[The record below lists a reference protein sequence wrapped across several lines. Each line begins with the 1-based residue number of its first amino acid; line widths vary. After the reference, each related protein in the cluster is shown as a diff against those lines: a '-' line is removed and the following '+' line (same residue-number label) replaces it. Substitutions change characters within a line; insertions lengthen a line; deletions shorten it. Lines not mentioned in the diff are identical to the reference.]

1 MKKFIILIPCYNDW
15 KSLFKLLNKID
26 IEISKIEGDFSV
38 LIVDDC
44 STERMEK
51 KEVNYQNIK
60 SIKVLNMAK
69 NQGHTRSNATGI
81 KYLSEE

>member
-26 IEISKIEGDFSV
+26 IEISKIDGDFSV

-51 KEVNYQNIK
+51 KE
-60 SIKVLNMAK
+60 
-69 NQGHTRSNATGI
+69 
-81 KYLSEE
+81 E